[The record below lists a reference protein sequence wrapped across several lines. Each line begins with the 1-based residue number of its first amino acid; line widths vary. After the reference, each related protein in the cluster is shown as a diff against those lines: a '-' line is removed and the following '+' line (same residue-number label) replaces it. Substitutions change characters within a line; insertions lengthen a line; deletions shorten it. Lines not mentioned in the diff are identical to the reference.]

1 MRLPIT
7 LLTLI
12 LSAAP
17 CAAIAQA
24 WSPQKNVEIV
34 VPNPPGGSN
43 DKTARTVERIWTL
56 NKMLPGTLT
65 VVNKSGAGGT
75 LAYLY
80 AQQHPGDAHFLVVA
94 GPALLTNHITG
105 TSTLRHSDLTPVASL
120 FNDYT
125 VVAVNA
131 ESSLKTGRDLVERL
145 RKNPQSVT
153 IAFSPSIGSHN
164 HIAAGLLMKTI
175 GGNARDLKVVAFKGS
190 ADAITNL
197 LGGHVDV
204 VTTAAGNVASHVA
217 SGKLRIIGVSADK
230 RFTGALANV
239 PTWKEQGVNYV
250 FGAWRAMFAPPGLT
264 PQQTAYWEAAL
275 RKASEAAEWKT
286 DLQTNFWAD
295 DFVGSEQFKKDVDQ
309 DYAAMRAVLV
319 EIGFAK

>member
-7 LLTLI
+7 LFALI
-12 LSAAP
+12 LSAVP
-17 CAAIAQA
+17 CSVFAQA

-105 TSTLRHSDLTPVASL
+105 TSTLRHSDLTAVASL

-264 PQQTAYWEAAL
+264 AQQTAYWEAAL

>member
-1 MRLPIT
+1 MRMFIGP
-7 LLTLI
+7 LLLI
-12 LSAAP
+12 LSVAALP
-17 CAAIAQA
+17 ATAQI

-264 PQQTAYWEAAL
+264 PQQTAYWEGML

>member
-1 MRLPIT
+1 MHRCARILA
-7 LLTLI
+7 LLLAMLCGGVT
-12 LSAAP
+12 
-17 CAAIAQA
+17 AQT
-24 WSPQKNVEIV
+24 WTPQKNVEIV

-56 NKMLPGTLT
+56 NKSIPSTLA
-65 VVNKSGAGGT
+65 VVNKSGAGGS

-80 AQQHPGDAHFLVVA
+80 TQQHASDAHYLVVA

-105 TSTLRHSDLTPVASL
+105 TSTLRHSDLTPIASL

-131 ESSLKTGRDLVERL
+131 GSSLRTGRDLVERL
-145 RKNPQSVT
+145 RKDPQSVT
-153 IAFSPSIGSHN
+153 IAFSPSVGSHN

-204 VTTAAGNVASHVA
+204 VTTAAGNVAAHVA
-217 SGKLRIIGVSADK
+217 SGKLRVIGVSANQ
-230 RFTGALANV
+230 RFTGALAAI

-264 PQQTAYWEAAL
+264 QQQAAYWENAL
-275 RKASEAAEWKT
+275 RKASEAPEWKA
-286 DLQTNFWAD
+286 DLQANFWAD
-295 DFVGSEQFKKDVDQ
+295 DFVGGDAFKKELDQ